1 MTNKR
6 IFEFDIFKT
15 KQSDSY
21 PNMAEDYGEINR
33 HGLKLTYAKS
43 HYLDS
48 VEIDVF
54 RRKDFEDLYFSYRL
68 LSNFN
73 ECLFCKINGKYTE
86 IQANENNAYLASC
99 HLNSI
104 GVPEEFINFLYD
116 LVICSMNNLPFAI
129 IEKKSKL
136 QS

>member
-15 KQSDSY
+15 RQAYSY

-33 HGLKLTYAKS
+33 HGLKLTYIKG
-43 HYLDS
+43 HYLGS
-48 VEIDVF
+48 VVIDVS
-54 RRKDFEDLYFSYRL
+54 RRKDFEDSYFSYRS

-73 ECLFCKINGKYTE
+73 ERLYCKMNGKYME
-86 IQANENNAYLASC
+86 IEANENNAYLASC

-104 GVPEEFINFLYD
+104 GVPEEFTNFVYD
-116 LVICSMNNLPFAI
+116 LVICSMNNIPFDI